1 MKYFIFRNQTVEPF
15 FGEHGIGYSGYDD
28 ISFVPDNA
36 DRLIWFYQVPFNMNS
51 QQLASEVSTY
61 IDKLQLVVSRLGN
74 REMWIF
80 SLVNLFRCSLVGNDR
95 SVDAAISQFNNN
107 ASQLVKEYS
116 NLRYIDFSEF
126 TDNYTAEQ
134 LVNWKFYFISQTQLN
149 TKLAKDFT
157 VWFVR
162 KEEELTLKRKKCLV
176 LDLDNTL
183 WGGVLGEDGITGIQI
198 GGEYPGK
205 AFQYWQHALLE
216 LSKQGIILTVCSKN
230 NEADVME
237 AWEKNPFM
245 VLRREHFSAW
255 RINWQDKATNLQELA
270 HELNIG
276 LDSMVFIDDNPT
288 ERALI
293 TQALPM
299 VAVPDF
305 PKKPFELMS
314 FFRQLVNTYFRIYSI
329 TDEDRKKTAQ
339 YIANAQRA
347 AERAKFVDMDSY
359 LESLQI
365 EITISPAHEFNI
377 GRIAQMTQK
386 TNQFN
391 LTTHRL
397 TEQEIRQK
405 IDEGWRVLCLSVK
418 DRFGDNGIT
427 GAIFITPVNH
437 IDNLLLSCRVLGKG
451 IEQAFVSFVLNTL
464 HSEGINTVSACFSP
478 SAKNEQ
484 AANFYDKLG
493 FYITCEDNGT
503 KQYKIEL
510 DSELQIKKYY
520 HIKKV

>member
-1 MKYFIFRNQTVEPF
+1 
-15 FGEHGIGYSGYDD
+15 
-28 ISFVPDNA
+28 
-36 DRLIWFYQVPFNMNS
+36 
-51 QQLASEVSTY
+51 
-61 IDKLQLVVSRLGN
+61 
-74 REMWIF
+74 
-80 SLVNLFRCSLVGNDR
+80 
-95 SVDAAISQFNNN
+95 
-107 ASQLVKEYS
+107 
-116 NLRYIDFSEF
+116 
-126 TDNYTAEQ
+126 
-134 LVNWKFYFISQTQLN
+134 
-149 TKLAKDFT
+149 
-157 VWFVR
+157 
-162 KEEELTLKRKKCLV
+162 
-176 LDLDNTL
+176 
-183 WGGVLGEDGITGIQI
+183 
-198 GGEYPGK
+198 
-205 AFQYWQHALLE
+205 
-216 LSKQGIILTVCSKN
+216 
-230 NEADVME
+230 
-237 AWEKNPFM
+237 
-245 VLRREHFSAW
+245 
-255 RINWQDKATNLQELA
+255 
-270 HELNIG
+270 
-276 LDSMVFIDDNPT
+276 
-288 ERALI
+288 
-293 TQALPM
+293 
-299 VAVPDF
+299 
-305 PKKPFELMS
+305 MS

-339 YIANAQRA
+339 YKANAQRA

-365 EITISPAHEFNI
+365 EITISPADEFNI

-451 IEQAFVSFVLNTL
+451 IEQAFVSFVRNTL